1 MGWLVVLVG
10 TGGLVVGGYLL
21 GPTGGGWLVRGSGL
35 VLALLAMAASVRGPA
50 DANLRAWRMIAL
62 GTSLIVAGMLLLD
75 GAPET
80 PSEMAASA
88 LGLVGY
94 VIAAAGVVRLT
105 RDGDPDSD
113 LSIVLD
119 AVIATCAIATVTWFL
134 LVRPWFEQGGSGTFA
149 GATLAL
155 GFVSVDVAMVYVVVP
170 ALWAQRVVT
179 RSHVLLA
186 ATLLAASIS
195 HLGVFNLYTFAGYE
209 PGQPTD
215 LARLLAVPLVAAAAL
230 HPSARDIRRVRRRGQ
245 DARVVRFRLLAIATS
260 LFITPLLLLRF
271 AAREVQA
278 GANIAPPP
286 GLPSVEMDAA
296 AAMVLLSV
304 LVCGRLFLT
313 LGRLEQVVQ
322 GRDRLELELK
332 RQALSDH
339 LTQLPNRSAFSAR
352 LAHALAR
359 AEPGSAAILFCDLD
373 DFKAVNDT
381 LGHAAG
387 DALLRGVAA
396 RLRDA
401 TPGGDLAARLG
412 GDEFGVLLTGLDD
425 PAAADSIA
433 TRIHA
438 AFEAPFRVAD
448 MALAVRVS
456 IGIAVAGAG
465 ATAVGLMRDADIAM
479 YLAKDRG
486 KARTERFEPS
496 MRAAH
501 DRRLTLQADLTGAIA
516 RGELRLVY
524 QPTMNL
530 RAETIVGAEA
540 LLRWQHP
547 DRGLL
552 LPADVMPVAE
562 QTGAIVPLGRWVL
575 ETACRQMRA
584 WLDGG
589 ASPGAHVSVN
599 VAAAQLVDPKF
610 EADVRSSLATAGLPA
625 SNLMLEISE
634 GVLADV
640 DTAGPMLESL
650 KHLGVRI
657 AIDDFGTGYSA
668 MSYLASYPI
677 DVLKIDRSFVAMLAH
692 DEHGRSLVRTI
703 LQVARNL
710 QLVTIAEGIESSEQL
725 RILTRLGCSFGQ
737 GHLLRRPAT
746 PEEVGAMLTGAA
758 RGRVAAPAVPAVAA
772 SRP

>member
-1 MGWLVVLVG
+1 MLLG
-10 TGGLVVGGYLL
+10 TGGLVVAGYLL
-21 GPTGGGWLVRGSGL
+21 GPAGGGWLVRASGL
-35 VLALLAMAASVRGPA
+35 VLALLAMAASMRGLA
-50 DANLRAWRMIAL
+50 DSNLRAWRVIAL
-62 GTSLIVAGMLLLD
+62 GTSLIAAGMLLLH
-75 GAPET
+75 GPPET

-94 VIAAAGVVRLT
+94 LIAAAGVVRLT
-105 RDGDPDSD
+105 REGDPDND

-119 AVIATCAIATVTWFL
+119 ATIATGAIATIAWFL
-134 LVRPWFEQGGSGTFA
+134 LVRPWFEAGGGGTFA

-170 ALWAQRVVT
+170 ALWVQRVVT

-195 HLGVFNLYTFAGYE
+195 HFGVFGVYTSVGYE

-215 LARLLAVPLVAAAAL
+215 IARLLAVPLVAAAAL

-245 DARVVRFRLLAIATS
+245 DARLVRFRMLAIATS

-271 AAREVQA
+271 AVREVQA
-278 GANIAPPP
+278 GANIEPPP
-286 GLPSVEMDAA
+286 GLPPVEMDAA
-296 AAMVLLSV
+296 AAMIVLSV

-313 LGRLEQVVQ
+313 LARLEQVVQ
-322 GRDRLELELK
+322 GRDHLELELK

-339 LTQLPNRSAFSAR
+339 LTGLPNRSAFSAR

-373 DFKAVNDT
+373 DFKTVNDT

-387 DALLRGVAA
+387 DEVLRAVAA
-396 RLRDA
+396 RLREA
-401 TPGGDLAARLG
+401 IRGGDLAARLG
-412 GDEFGVLLTGLDD
+412 GDEFAVLLTGLDD
-425 PAAADSIA
+425 PAGADTIA
-433 TRIHA
+433 RRVQA

-448 MALAVRVS
+448 MALAVQVS
-456 IGIAVAGAG
+456 IGVAVAGAG
-465 ATAVGLMRDADIAM
+465 ATAIGLMRDADIAM

-496 MRAAH
+496 MRAAN
-501 DRRLTLQADLTGAIA
+501 DRRLILQGDLAGAVA
-516 RGELRLVY
+516 RGEFRLVY

-530 RAETIVGAEA
+530 GAETIVGAEA

-552 LPADVMPVAE
+552 LPADFTPVAE
-562 QTGAIVPLGRWVL
+562 QSGAIVPLGRWVL
-575 ETACRQMRA
+575 KTACRQMRA

-599 VAAAQLVDPKF
+599 VAAAQLVDPRF
-610 EADVRSSLATAGLPA
+610 EGDVRSSLATAGLPA

-640 DTAGPMLESL
+640 DAAGPMLESL
-650 KHLGVRI
+650 KRLGVRI

-668 MSYLASYPI
+668 MSYLAGYPI
-677 DVLKIDRSFVAMLAH
+677 DVLKIDRSFVALLTH
-692 DEHGRSLVRTI
+692 DEHGRSLVRSI

-710 QLVTIAEGIESSEQL
+710 RLVTIAEGIESDEQR
-725 RILTRLGCSFGQ
+725 RILIRLGCSFGQ
-737 GHLLRRPAT
+737 GHLLGRPTA

-758 RGRVAAPAVPAVAA
+758 RGRATPQAMPAVAV
-772 SRP
+772 SGP